1 MKNLLTI
8 QRDLNSRI
16 AHPPCALTIGN
27 FDGVHLGHQAMLSR
41 VWTAANEL
49 NLQASVMTFAPH
61 PREYF
66 ARVQHRPELAPA
78 QISGLR
84 DKVTALREHGM
95 RSITIARFNDA
106 MASMPA
112 MDFVKDLLVRS
123 LNTRWL
129 LVGDDFRFGHR
140 RTGDVDLL
148 RQMGRELGI
157 SVHTQDDVTDVRG
170 QRISSSEVRAA
181 LSVGD
186 MTRAASL
193 LGRRYTMTGHV
204 IHGRKLGRTLSYPT
218 LNMRVAPRCA
228 ARSGV
233 YIVKVFGLSDQPLPG
248 IASLGVRPTVE
259 DDGRILL
266 ETHVLDARI
275 DAYGKLVRVEL
286 LQHVRDEAKFPDLP
300 TLTAAMHDDAKQ
312 ARDYFAIH
320 GL

>member
-1 MKNLLTI
+1 MKNLLRL
-8 QRDLNSRI
+8 QRDLSAQIN
-16 AHPPCALTIGN
+16 HPPCALTIGN
-27 FDGVHLGHQAMLSR
+27 FDGVHRGHQAMLSR
-41 VWTAANEL
+41 VWSAANEL
-49 NLQASVMTFAPH
+49 NLLAAVMTFAPH

-66 ARVQHRPELAPA
+66 ANMTSRPALAPA

-84 DKVTALREHGM
+84 DKVLALRDQGM
-95 RSITIARFNDA
+95 GSITIARFNQA
-106 MASMPA
+106 LASMPA
-112 MDFVKDLLVRS
+112 EDFIKDLLVNS

-129 LVGDDFRFGHR
+129 LVGEDFRFGHR
-140 RTGDVDLL
+140 RMGDIDML
-148 RQMGRELGI
+148 RRLGPGNGI
-157 SVHTQDDVTDVRG
+157 SVHTLEDVTDERG

-181 LSVGD
+181 LAVGD
-186 MTRAASL
+186 MLHATHL
-193 LGRRYTMTGHV
+193 LGRRYAISGHV

-233 YIVKVFGLSDQPLPG
+233 YVVKVFGLADQPLHG

>member
-1 MKNLLTI
+1 MKNLLRL
-8 QRDLNSRI
+8 QRDLSAQI
-16 AHPPCALTIGN
+16 DHPPCALTIGN
-27 FDGVHLGHQAMLSR
+27 FDGVHRGHQAMLSR
-41 VWTAANEL
+41 VWSAANEL
-49 NLQASVMTFAPH
+49 NLMAAVMTFAPH

-66 ARVQHRPELAPA
+66 AKLTHRPEMAPA

-84 DKVTALREHGM
+84 DKVLALRDQGVG
-95 RSITIARFNDA
+95 SITIARFNEA
-106 MASMPA
+106 LATMPA
-112 MDFVKDLLVRS
+112 EDFIKDLLVNS

-129 LVGDDFRFGHR
+129 LVGEDFRFGHR
-140 RTGDVDLL
+140 RMGDIEML
-148 RQMGRELGI
+148 RRLGSENGI
-157 SVHTQDDVTDVRG
+157 SVHTLEDVTDERG

-181 LSVGD
+181 LALGD
-186 MTRAASL
+186 MPQATHL
-193 LGRRYTMTGHV
+193 LGRRYAISGHV

-233 YIVKVFGLSDQPLPG
+233 YVVKVFGLSDQPLPG

-259 DDGRILL
+259 DNGRILL
-266 ETHVLDARI
+266 ETHVLDARM

-300 TLTAAMHDDAKQ
+300 TLTAAMHHDAKQ